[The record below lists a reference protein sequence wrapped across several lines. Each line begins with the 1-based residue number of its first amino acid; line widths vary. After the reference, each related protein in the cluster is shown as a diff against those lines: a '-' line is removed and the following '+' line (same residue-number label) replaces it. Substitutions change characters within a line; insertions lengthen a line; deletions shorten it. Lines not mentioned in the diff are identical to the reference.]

1 MIEISP
7 EMASLAGFAEHVLEI
22 PMHDW
27 QRDIHFAIEEALLS
41 GHPVQM
47 AIRCPNEAG
56 KTAHI
61 AAPLALSLPMLYPH
75 SLLVYTSAVGRQVDS
90 QFMPAVARHKSRP
103 VFVGWEFKT
112 HTIEA
117 PNGARVEAFT
127 TNDPGRFEGWH
138 NRPPV
143 KLPSGESYMPPLV
156 MVIDEAKT
164 VPDAIYTAVDRCHPD
179 VLILISSADHAKLA
193 GEFYRAFTKHRT
205 LYQCWE
211 IGLND
216 CPHIP
221 REKIQKIIDK
231 YGETHPFVRA
241 SIYGEFPESL
251 DEGIIIPNALIAPC
265 LWRERM
271 AEPPFPRV
279 GMDKVAWC
287 DFAAG
292 GDENVVAMRTG
303 NLVGIEAAW
312 REKDTMAA
320 TGEFVR
326 IFRRLGLEPGQIY
339 GDASG
344 LGVGIIDRLKEL
356 GWPINRVFNQS
367 APADPEVYKN
377 LAAEMWDKARRA
389 IERREIIIRDDD
401 TMVQQ
406 ITTRRWDNDSS
417 GKLKLESKEQMKA
430 MGGDSPDRAESIVGC
445 IAKGGEQ
452 AKARSYI
459 KTGHLTFA
467 QWNRSQGSQTETRR
481 RVMRGM
487 SATI

>member
-1 MIEISP
+1 MIEITP
-7 EMASLAGFAEHVLEI
+7 EMASLAGFAEHILEI

-90 QFMPAVARHKSRP
+90 QFMPAVARHKSNP
-103 VFVGWEFKT
+103 VFAGWDFKT

-179 VLILISSADHAKLA
+179 VLILISSADHATLA

-211 IGLND
+211 IGLTD

-231 YGETHPFVRA
+231 DGETHPFVRA
-241 SIYGEFPESL
+241 SIYGEFPEAL
-251 DEGIIIPNALIAPC
+251 DEGIIIPNALITPC

-312 REKDTMAA
+312 REKDTMAVTVTTSEVYRVLQHPNPYMTMYDFLYKVA
-320 TGEFVR
+320 SLYYASNNAFIWPEYDDTGALVALWPVNYRCFKLLEYDGVLIARFELRHNHFYTVPYEEVIHLR
-326 IFRRLGLEPGQIY
+326 NHFFNDDLLGDDNSPFNPVADLMKAQNE
-339 GDASG
+339 
-344 LGVGIIDRLKEL
+344 GIIEGIK
-356 GWPINRVFNQS
+356 NS
-367 APADPEVYKN
+367 A
-377 LAAEMWDKARRA
+377 
-389 IERREIIIRDDD
+389 IIR
-401 TMVQQ
+401 
-406 ITTRRWDNDSS
+406 
-417 GKLKLESKEQMKA
+417 G
-430 MGGDSPDRAESIVGC
+430 
-445 IAKGGEQ
+445 
-452 AKARSYI
+452 
-459 KTGHLTFA
+459 
-467 QWNRSQGSQTETRR
+467 
-481 RVMRGM
+481 
-487 SATI
+487 